1 MRAVLFIFYLT
12 LFFSACLAQIEQLV
26 RPNIALSVEE
36 CLAQA
41 QEKEEEGDL
50 KEASRFINIA
60 ATIHWEKKENEK
72 AIALFHRSLKLNEK
86 IDNIHG
92 IAGIYSNLG
101 MLYADIR
108 DYPKSLECFEKVLA
122 YRKKGKDKVS
132 IISAL
137 INTSVVLNNLKQ
149 YNRSAQ
155 LLEDALDLAREMND
169 ANQMKSCYG
178 MLAETYEKAG
188 NHERTIFY
196 FNLYRSFHELT
207 QREKER
213 QYRSLAEEA
222 RLRAELLAAEAK
234 NKELALQIK
243 NQIIE
248 RQQSELSSKDAQN
261 RALLETKTKQELI
274 LMALRQ
280 QAEIEKIERQR
291 EAQAAQA
298 KLKVASLW
306 RNIFILGFSA
316 LAIISIILYQFYN
329 NKKRSARQ
337 LASQNKAIAEQKE
350 QILQQKLALESAY
363 QEIQEKN
370 TALERSLLTIQEQ
383 QNELIQKEKLAA
395 AARLSANIA
404 HEVNTPLGVITSYA
418 EQSKNR
424 LKGLL
429 EKLLTLYPLLK
440 VQEIKYLA
448 RLIDTPNRLVS
459 LGQEKEWVKEWKQT
473 LGLEPATA
481 RKLMAIGFYSIAEL
495 EEAGID
501 YRAPYFKDWIELAYD
516 LHFHKEALNT
526 ILLSVSK
533 TSSIVELI
541 GWFVQRSNNNTQSS
555 SHLGR
560 VLEKA
565 LEPFSNYWSQDKI
578 QLRIDWESLDFEYF
592 INDKDLVFIYK
603 QLLENAIYA
612 MEGRGTL
619 SVFAQQGEE
628 DNKILCIQNTGKPIS
643 AEEAQ
648 KLFEPFYTTKNLGEG
663 IGLGLYITKQM
674 LLTYGAEISCSL
686 QNGHTL
692 FSIVLPAV
700 ALTKQA
706 LALAQN

>member
-1 MRAVLFIFYLT
+1 MRTILFIFYLT
-12 LFFSACLAQIEQLV
+12 LFFSVCLAQTEQLT
-26 RPNIALSVEE
+26 RLNTALSVEE

-41 QEKEEEGDL
+41 QKKEEEGDL
-50 KEASRFINIA
+50 KEASRFINTA

-72 AIALFHRSLKLNEK
+72 AIELFHRSLKLNEK
-86 IDNIHG
+86 INNLHG

-122 YRKKGKDKVS
+122 YRKQGKDKVS
-132 IISAL
+132 VISAL
-137 INTSVVLNNLKQ
+137 INASVVLNNLKR
-149 YNRSAQ
+149 YDRSAQ
-155 LLEDALDLAREMND
+155 MLEEALDLAREMND

-207 QREKER
+207 QREKEK

-234 NKELALQIK
+234 NKELMLQMQ

-248 RQQSELSSKDAQN
+248 RQQSELSTKDAQN

-274 LMALRQ
+274 LMALKQ

-291 EAQAAQA
+291 ETQAAQA

-306 RNIFILGFSA
+306 RNIFILGFLA
-316 LAIISIILYQFYN
+316 LSIILIILYQFYKS
-329 NKKRSARQ
+329 KKKANRQ

-370 TALERSLLTIQEQ
+370 AALERSLITIQEQ
-383 QNELIQKEKLAA
+383 QKELIQKEKLAA

-404 HEVNTPLGVITSYA
+404 HEINTPLGVITSYA
-418 EQSKNR
+418 EQANER
-424 LKGLL
+424 LKHLL
-429 EKLLTLYPLLK
+429 EKVLKIYPLLNA
-440 VQEIKYLA
+440 QEVEYLA
-448 RLIDTPNRLVS
+448 RLIDKKILPLS
-459 LGQEKEWVKEWKQT
+459 LAQEKEAVKTWNQT
-473 LGLEPATA
+473 LGLESATA
-481 RKLMAIGFYSIAEL
+481 RKLISIGFYSVADL
-495 EEAGID
+495 EKEGIN
-501 YRAPYFKDWIELAYD
+501 YKSSYFADWIEFAYD
-516 LHFHKEALNT
+516 LHFHKEALRMV
-526 ILLSVSK
+526 LLSVSK

-541 GWFVQRSNNNTQSS
+541 GWFVQRSKNNIQYSS
-555 SHLGR
+555 NFSQ
-560 VLEKA
+560 VLKEA
-565 LEPFSNYWSQDKI
+565 LEPFSNYWREDKI
-578 QLRIDWESLDFEYF
+578 QLAIDWKSLDFEYF
-592 INDKDLVFIYK
+592 MNDKDLLFIYK
-603 QLLENAIYA
+603 QLIENAIYA
-612 MEGRGTL
+612 MEGRGVL
-619 SVFAQQGEE
+619 SVFAKQG
-628 DNKILCIQNTGKPIS
+628 DAGDRILCVQNTGRPIS
-643 AEEAQ
+643 AEEVQ

-674 LLTYGAEISCSL
+674 LLTYGAVISCSS
-686 QNGHTL
+686 QNGCTL
-692 FSIVLPAV
+692 FSIALPQTA
-700 ALTKQA
+700 APKEA
-706 LALAQN
+706 LALV